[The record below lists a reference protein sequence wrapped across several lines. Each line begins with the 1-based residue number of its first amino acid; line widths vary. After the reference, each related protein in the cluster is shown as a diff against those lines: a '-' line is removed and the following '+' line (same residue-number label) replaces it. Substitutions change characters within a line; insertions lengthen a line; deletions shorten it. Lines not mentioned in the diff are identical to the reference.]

1 MKKVDILIP
10 PHFSKSNQGYAIYV
24 EGRKVWESTSQFN
37 SSKGEKIK
45 IDDFLTA
52 LGFKMHVV
60 EITDKVID
68 NNYGIFPDGLDEL
81 SKYGK
86 EEKFEKDKLEK
97 AIPGDEYDFD
107 TIYFPDM
114 DLDEDDS
121 KAYDSNYDL
130 QDFEN
135 QEVVDWVDI
144 EDFYEDD
151 DDLDF

>member
-1 MKKVDILIP
+1 MGARQVGKT
-10 PHFSKSNQGYAIYV
+10 YALN
-24 EGRKVWESTSQFN
+24 W
-37 SSKGEKIK
+37 
-45 IDDFLTA
+45 L
-52 LGFKMHVV
+52 
-60 EITDKVID
+60 
-68 NNYGIFPDGLDEL
+68 
-81 SKYGK
+81 K